1 MFSRAASR
9 VAAAA
14 RPALTRAVTSTA
26 KPVATAFGSRWL
38 LATASAVIVASAALS
53 LSTSAAFAAPAAPQ
67 PGQRLPPEGIVGTNY
82 ERTFIAIKPDGVQ
95 RGLVNKIIARF
106 EEKGYQLVGL
116 KLIVPTEDLARGH
129 YEDLSK
135 KPFFPGLVR
144 FFSSGP
150 IVAMVWQGKGAI
162 ATGRRLL
169 GETDPAKSLPGS
181 IRGDY
186 SIDIGRNII
195 HGSDGPEGAKHEIS
209 FWFTA
214 PELYDWVP
222 SQNVHIYE
230 KP

>member
-1 MFSRAASR
+1 MSRSLHTITAASRAATAPRSKWMSFATTTAAGL
-9 VAAAA
+9 VAA
-14 RPALTRAVTSTA
+14 TAVLAYTTYGISDST
-26 KPVATAFGSRWL
+26 VY
-38 LATASAVIVASAALS
+38 SAAAPLS
-53 LSTSAAFAAPAAPQ
+53 SG
-67 PGQRLPPEGIVGTNY
+67 PGQRLPAEGIVGSNY

-95 RGLVNKIIARF
+95 RGLINKIIARF
-106 EEKGYQLVGL
+106 EEKGFQLVAL
-116 KLIVPTEDLARGH
+116 KLIVPTEQLARGH
-129 YEDLSK
+129 YEDLNK

-150 IVAMVWQGKGAI
+150 IIAMVWQGKGAI

-195 HGSDGPEGAKHEIS
+195 HGSDGPEGAAHEIN
-209 FWFTA
+209 FWFTTQ
-214 PELYDWVP
+214 EIYDWLP
-222 SQNVHIYE
+222 TQNTHIYE